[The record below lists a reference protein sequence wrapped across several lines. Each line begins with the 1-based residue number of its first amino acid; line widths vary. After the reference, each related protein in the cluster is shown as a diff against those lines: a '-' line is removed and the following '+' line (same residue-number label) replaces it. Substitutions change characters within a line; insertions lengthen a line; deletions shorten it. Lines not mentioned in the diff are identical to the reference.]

1 MNKAFLLTGGNLGD
15 RVKNMEQCRFL
26 VEKACGKIVRKSSV
40 YETAA
45 WGKNDQPDY
54 LNQVLLIETTLP
66 PGQLLRILL
75 DVEKEMGRYRGE
87 KYGPRIIDIDIL
99 LYNDEV
105 ISEPMLTI
113 PHPRMQDRRFV
124 LEPMNEIAPDK
135 VHPVLHKTMRQLLE
149 ECSDP
154 LAVNKKSARV

>member
-15 RVKNMEQCRFL
+15 RLKNMERSRVF
-26 VEKACGKIVRKSSV
+26 VEKTCGRIIKSSSL

-45 WGKNDQPDY
+45 WGKTDQPDY
-54 LNQVLLIETTLP
+54 LNQVLLIDTPFP
-66 PGQLLRILL
+66 PEQLLNKLL
-75 DVEKEMGRYRGE
+75 SVEKDMGRFRGE

-105 ISEPMLTI
+105 INESMLKI

-124 LEPMNEIAPDK
+124 LEPMNEIAPDII
-135 VHPVLHKTMRQLLE
+135 HPVLQKTMHQLLT
-149 ECSDP
+149 ECTDP
-154 LAVNKKSARV
+154 LAVNKKSAWV

>member
-15 RVKNMEQCRFL
+15 RIKNLELCSFL
-26 VEKACGKIVRKSSV
+26 VEKACGKIIRRSSV

-45 WGKNDQPDY
+45 WGNIDQPDY
-54 LNQVLLIETTLP
+54 LNQVLLVDTAFSPEH
-66 PGQLLRILL
+66 LLRILL
-75 DVEKEMGRYRGE
+75 SVEKDMGRYRGE

-105 ISEPMLTI
+105 INESMLKI

-124 LEPMNEIAPDK
+124 LEPMNEIAPAK
-135 VHPVLHKTMRQLLE
+135 VHPLLQKTMHELLL

-154 LAVNKKSARV
+154 LAVNKKSAWV